1 LKNFWVIESANRQGN
16 HWRKITV
23 TPRKEMT
30 AVVPWR
36 PELIKRYDQM
46 LYSDFWIEL
55 QPCAQ
60 CA

>member
-30 AVVPWR
+30 AVVPWSPQLVR
-36 PELIKRYDQM
+36 RYDQM
-46 LYSDFWIEL
+46 LYSDFL
-55 QPCAQ
+55 D
-60 CA
+60 